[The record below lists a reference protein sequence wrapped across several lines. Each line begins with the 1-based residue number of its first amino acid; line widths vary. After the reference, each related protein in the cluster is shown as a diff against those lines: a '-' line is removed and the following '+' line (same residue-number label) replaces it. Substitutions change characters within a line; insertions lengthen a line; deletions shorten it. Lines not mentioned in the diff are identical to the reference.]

1 MRATLSA
8 VGLRDVLIARIRA
21 RGAITFADYMDAALY
36 DPAHGYYSTRARIG
50 FDGDY
55 LTASDLG
62 PVFGRLLARAV
73 AELWQAL
80 GKPASW
86 DLVEA
91 GAGRGTTLR
100 DLLGALHFANATAA
114 RSAKPAI
121 IEVSP
126 HLREQQ
132 ARALAGAELRWAS
145 SARALAPIQGV
156 VYANEVL
163 DAFPVHVLVRTVE
176 GVKEAYVD
184 EQDGKLVEVLR
195 NPSTQDLRWRM
206 PDSLQPGSRWEV
218 SPAAEGWVAALGSAL
233 ASGYLLFIDYGDE
246 ENGLLGREGAGTV
259 RGFARH
265 RLLEDPFAEP
275 GAHDLTATVNFTAI
289 RRAAEGAGLRF
300 AGSGTQRDVLIAL
313 GARDATVRPETPIEQ
328 LRAASRRAA
337 TDALLDPNGFGAFRV
352 VCYAKDAPSDGLRL
366 FGTPPA

>member
-1 MRATLSA
+1 MRE
-8 VGLRDVLIARIRA
+8 LRDVLVARIRA
-21 RGAITFADYMDAALY
+21 RGALTFAEFMDAALY
-36 DPAHGYYSTRARIG
+36 DPTHGYYSTRARIG

-73 AELWQAL
+73 VELWQSL
-80 GKPASW
+80 GKPATW

-100 DLLGALHFANATAA
+100 DLLAALTYANPTAA
-114 RSAKPAI
+114 RAAKPAI

-132 ARALAGAELRWAS
+132 ARALEGAELRWAS
-145 SARALAPIQGV
+145 SARALAPIRGV

-163 DAFPVHVLVRTVE
+163 DAFPVHVLVRTAD
-176 GVKEAYVD
+176 GVKEAHVD
-184 EQDGKLVEVLR
+184 ERDGRLVEVLR
-195 NPSTQDLRWRM
+195 APSTQDLRWRM
-206 PDSLQPGSRWEV
+206 PDALPAGARWEV
-218 SPAAEGWVAALGSAL
+218 SPAAEGWVAALASAL
-233 ASGYLLFIDYGDE
+233 TTGYLLFIDYGDE
-246 ENGLLGREGAGTV
+246 ESGLLARQGAGTV

-265 RLLEDPFAEP
+265 RLLEDPYGDP

-289 RRAAEGAGLRF
+289 RRAAEGAGLRL

-313 GARDATVRPETPIEQ
+313 GAREATVRPESPIEQ
-328 LRAASRRAA
+328 LRAASRRGA
-337 TDALLDPNGFGAFRV
+337 TDTLLDPNGFGAFRF
-352 VCYAKDAPSDGLRL
+352 VCYAKDAPTEGLRL

>member
-1 MRATLSA
+1 MPD
-8 VGLRDVLIARIRA
+8 LRETLIARIRA

-36 DPAHGYYSTRARIG
+36 DPQHGYYSTRARIG

-55 LTASDLG
+55 LTAADLG
-62 PVFGRLLARAV
+62 PVFGRLLARA
-73 AELWQAL
+73 AADLWQAL
-80 GKPASW
+80 GKPQGW

-100 DLLGALHFANATAA
+100 DLLGALHHANVAAA
-114 RSAKPAI
+114 RAARPAI

-132 ARALAGAELRWAS
+132 ARTLEGQDLRWAS
-145 SARALAPIQGV
+145 SPRALAPIQGV

-163 DAFPVHVLVRTVE
+163 DAFPVHVLVRTAD
-176 GVKEAYVD
+176 GVKEAFVD
-184 EQDGKLVEVLR
+184 ETGGRLVEVLR
-195 NPSTQDLRWRM
+195 APSTQDLRWRM
-206 PDSLQPGSRWEV
+206 PDAMPVGGRWEV

-246 ENGLLGREGAGTV
+246 ESGLLGREGAGTV

-265 RLLEDPFAEP
+265 RLLEDPFADP

-289 RRAAEGAGLRF
+289 RRAAEGAGLRLV
-300 AGSGTQRDVLIAL
+300 GSSTQREILIAL
-313 GARDATVRPETPIEQ
+313 GAREATVRPSTPIEQ
-328 LRAASRRAA
+328 LRLSSRRAA

-352 VCYAKDAPSDGLRL
+352 VCYAKEAPLTGLRM
-366 FGTPPA
+366 FP

>member
-1 MRATLSA
+1 MP
-8 VGLRDVLIARIRA
+8 GLRDALIARIRA
-21 RGAITFADYMDAALY
+21 RGALTFADYMDAALY
-36 DPAHGYYSTRARIG
+36 DPEYGYYSTRARIG

-73 AELWQAL
+73 AELWQSL
-80 GKPASW
+80 GKPATW

-100 DLLGALHFANATAA
+100 DLLSALHHANPVAA
-114 RSAKPAI
+114 RAAKPAI

-132 ARALAGAELRWAS
+132 ARALAGDELRWAS
-145 SARALAPIQGV
+145 SPRALAPIRGV

-163 DAFPVHVLVRTVE
+163 DAFPVHVLVRTAE
-176 GVKEAYVD
+176 GVKEAHVD

-195 NPSTQDLRWRM
+195 TPSTQDLRWRM
-206 PDSLQPGSRWEV
+206 PDSLPPGARWEV
-218 SPAAEGWVAALGSAL
+218 SPAAEGWVAALASAL

-246 ENGLLGREGAGTV
+246 ESGLLGREGAGTV

-289 RRAAEGAGLRF
+289 RRAAEGAGLRL
-300 AGSGTQRDVLIAL
+300 AGSSTQRDVLIAL
-313 GARDATVRPETPIEQ
+313 GAREATVRPGTPIEQ
-328 LRAASRRAA
+328 LRAASRRTA

-352 VCYAKDAPSDGLRL
+352 VCYAKDAPTEGLRL

>member
-1 MRATLSA
+1 MFVMISRDTSADTCAEGSSPMHCGRYPRAMSE
-8 VGLRDVLIARIRA
+8 LRDALVARIRA
-21 RGAITFADYMDAALY
+21 RGAITFADYMQAALY
-36 DPAHGYYSTRARIG
+36 DPEYGYYSTRARIG

-62 PVFGRLLARAV
+62 PVFGRLLARAA
-73 AELWQAL
+73 AEVWQSL

-86 DLVEA
+86 DLVGA
-91 GAGRGTTLR
+91 GAGGGTALR
-100 DLLGALHFANATAA
+100 DLVGALKFANATATRA
-114 RSAKPAI
+114 AKPALI
-121 IEVSP
+121 
-126 HLREQQ
+126 
-132 ARALAGAELRWAS
+132 
-145 SARALAPIQGV
+145 PIQGV

-163 DAFPVHVLVRTVE
+163 DAFPVHVLVRTAD
-176 GVKEAYVD
+176 GVKEAHVD
-184 EQDGKLVEVLR
+184 EQDGRLVEVLR

-206 PDSLQPGSRWEV
+206 PDSLPPGSRWEV

-246 ENGLLGREGAGTV
+246 ESGLLGREGAGTV

-265 RLLEDPFAEP
+265 RLLEDPFADP

-300 AGSGTQRDVLIAL
+300 AGAGTQRDVLVAL
-313 GARDATVRPETPIEQ
+313 GAREATVRSGTPIEQ

-352 VCYAKDAPSDGLRL
+352 VCYAKEAPAEGLRM
-366 FGTPPA
+366 FGTKPA